1 MSIGPGMLKVDT
13 HSQPAAPPT
22 PLGHGVG
29 APSTS
34 AASSASGAIKE
45 HLGIPVSKTKAGSL

>member
-1 MSIGPGMLKVDT
+1 
-13 HSQPAAPPT
+13 
-22 PLGHGVG
+22 LGHGVG

-45 HLGIPVSKTKAGSL
+45 LGIPVSKQAQFSAYRPNDSGFVKNHFP